1 MILCP
6 SLGSLERPT
15 GINSKAS
22 CLLLNHG
29 VDFRQESGEIAVAM
43 FLCEMAERNRRWV
56 AAAIRAHAVGG
67 QNLERL
73 REGNQQFS
81 YCRMRINWLH
91 AVLSPFQGLAEGTWV
106 PPRPPQQPV

>member
-73 REGNQQFS
+73 REGNQ
-81 YCRMRINWLH
+81 
-91 AVLSPFQGLAEGTWV
+91 
-106 PPRPPQQPV
+106 